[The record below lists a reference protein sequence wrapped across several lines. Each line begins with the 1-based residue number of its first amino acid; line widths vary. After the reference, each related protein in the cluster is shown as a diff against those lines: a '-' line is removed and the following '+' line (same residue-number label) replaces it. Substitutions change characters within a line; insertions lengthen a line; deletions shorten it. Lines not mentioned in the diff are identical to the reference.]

1 MRVVWGGLGLIAA
14 LLVMFLLTVRW
25 EAPDNVQHLEVL
37 PETLAESEAE
47 TRTVIAEPGA
57 LRGMIVPVAGVRRD
71 QLYDSWGDPRGGGT
85 RAHVGLDIMAANGT
99 PVLAAADG
107 RIEKLYFSNGGGG
120 ITIYQR
126 SSDPRWMFYYA
137 HLAAYAPGLR
147 EGQRVS
153 AGDHIGYVGD
163 TGNAGA
169 GNDHLH
175 FGITH
180 MARGERWWQGTPIN
194 PHPVLAGSA
203 VER

>member
-14 LLVMFLLTVRW
+14 LLVLFLLTVRW

-37 PETLAESEAE
+37 PETLAAADAE

-57 LRGMIVPVAGVRRD
+57 LRGMIVPVAGVQRD
-71 QLYDSWGDPRGGGT
+71 QLYDSWGDVRGGGT
-85 RAHVGLDIMAANGT
+85 RAHVGLDIMAAKGT

-126 SSDPRWMFYYA
+126 SKEPRWMFYYA
-137 HLAAYAPGLR
+137 HLAAYEPGLH

-180 MARGERWWQGTPIN
+180 LDRGERWWQGTPIN
-194 PHPVLAGSA
+194 PYPVLAGQA
-203 VER
+203 AAR

>member
-1 MRVVWGGLGLIAA
+1 MRVVWGGLGLITA

-71 QLYDSWGDPRGGGT
+71 QLYDRWGDPRGGGA

-107 RIEKLYFSNGGGG
+107 RIEKLYYSNGGGG

-180 MARGERWWQGTPIN
+180 LNRGERWWQGTPVN
-194 PHPVLAGSA
+194 PHPVLAGQA
-203 VER
+203 AAR

>member
-1 MRVVWGGLGLIAA
+1 MRVVWGGLGLITA

-71 QLYDSWGDPRGGGT
+71 QLYDSWGDPRGGGA

-107 RIEKLYFSNGGGG
+107 RIEKLYFSHGGGG

-169 GNDHLH
+169 SNDHLH
-175 FGITH
+175 FGIAH
-180 MARGERWWQGTPIN
+180 LNRGERWWQGTPVN
-194 PHPVLAGSA
+194 PHPVLAGQA
-203 VER
+203 AAR

>member
-1 MRVVWGGLGLIAA
+1 MRVVWGGLGLITA
-14 LLVMFLLTVRW
+14 LLVLFLLAVRW

-37 PETLAESEAE
+37 PETLAQAEAE

-71 QLYDSWGDPRGGGT
+71 QLLDSWGDPRGGGT
-85 RAHVGLDIMAANGT
+85 RAHVGLDIMAARGT

-107 RIEKLYFSNGGGG
+107 RIEKLYFSHGGGG

-180 MARGERWWQGTPIN
+180 LNRGERWWQGTPVN
-194 PHPVLAGSA
+194 PHPVLAGQA
-203 VER
+203 AAR